1 MSFVFTA
8 AAPIFGLIALGYCA
22 ARWAWLSPAAGKALA
37 EFAFV
42 MAVPAILF
50 RTMITADF
58 GQTQPTAVLT
68 GYFGTVAV
76 VWGIGATIGRIALV
90 RPPEESVVFAMT
102 ASYSNLV
109 LLGIPIALSAYGN
122 EAAAPAA
129 VIVSVQVAGLWL
141 AACLHLSIVST
152 RAREGWLELVQT
164 VARDFARNPI
174 VVAILIGGAWRLT
187 GIGLHPALDRGLTM
201 LAQAGVPT
209 ALLAVGFTIASFR
222 LGGEVKALVAS
233 LVLKNAVMPLIGW
246 AIAVP
251 LLGLPRIAATVVI
264 LFCAMPTG
272 TATYLFATRNGIAL
286 ETTSASVGLSTGMSM
301 LTIPIVLLLLGA

>member
-1 MSFVFTA
+1 MSFVFSA
-8 AAPIFGLIALGYCA
+8 AAPIFGLIALGYAA

-50 RTMITADF
+50 RTMINADF
-58 GQTQPTAVLT
+58 GQTQPGAVLA

-76 VWGIGATIGRIALV
+76 LWAIGTAFSRIVLA
-90 RPPEESVVFAMT
+90 RPPEESTVFAMT

-122 EAAAPAA
+122 AAAAPAA

-141 AACLHLSIVST
+141 AACLHLSVVSP
-152 RAREGWLELVQT
+152 RARAGSLELVKT

-174 VVAILIGGAWRLT
+174 VVAILVGGAWRLT
-187 GIGLHPALDRGLTM
+187 GIGIHPALDRGLAM

-209 ALLAVGFTIASFR
+209 ALLAVGFSIAAFR
-222 LGGEVKALVAS
+222 FGGEVKALVAS
-233 LVLKNAVMPLIGW
+233 MLLKNAVMPIVAW
-246 AIAVP
+246 VVAVHV
-251 LLGLPRIAATVVI
+251 LELSRIAAIVVI
-264 LFCAMPTG
+264 LFSAMPTG
-272 TATYLFATRNGIAL
+272 TATYLFATRNAIAL

-301 LTIPIVLLLLGA
+301 LTIPIVLLLLGS